1 MCKFQSPFFAL
12 WHEPLLREGVK
23 PNMASTFENE
33 LVEIYEQ
40 EIDKLV
46 STESKYASILGASE
60 VFAVVRA
67 FRFALEHGVEKVT
80 VQMLYDMIDDRSGE

>member
-1 MCKFQSPFFAL
+1 
-12 WHEPLLREGVK
+12 
-23 PNMASTFENE
+23 MASTFENE
-33 LVEIYEQ
+33 LSEIYER

-46 STESKYASILGASE
+46 STESKYYSILGASE
-60 VFAVVRA
+60 VSAVVRA